1 MPKFTLRCK
10 WHTFGYC
17 CYPAIWLHSSAIW
30 LPEII
35 PLAAVLIHMHYH
47 QDSDVARIYL
57 DILFAQVDLTMS
69 IIVNSWRMDPSQ
81 NALIHCETGEMRRLG
96 EYHFLLLEILT
107 KNANDVLSRSYLC
120 GEVWK
125 NRIVGGNS
133 LPTAI
138 HALRAAIDDDGR
150 IQNIIKTVP
159 KKGYMCNKEYVD
171 WVEDVAPP
179 VTEHSEPELTEPQE
193 ETPLIDIP
201 HEPVKRAFFTRKK
214 MSGLVLLAVIALSG
228 GIFFSRQPMTDAPQL
243 IKETVNSPRIKIYHL
258 SASGQKSKTPALA
271 YFLAPGQQKLDTLL
285 SAHDMTMTMYYRYV
299 HNRLESDM
307 VLRNQCNGSWQL
319 TFNVDSWQNSD
330 INSAIYQNLE
340 KLLNTVQKC

>member
-1 MPKFTLRCK
+1 
-10 WHTFGYC
+10 
-17 CYPAIWLHSSAIW
+17 
-30 LPEII
+30 
-35 PLAAVLIHMHYH
+35 
-47 QDSDVARIYL
+47 
-57 DILFAQVDLTMS
+57 MS
-69 IIVNSWRMDPSQ
+69 IIVNNWRMDPSQ

-96 EYHFLLLEILT
+96 EYHFVLLEILT

-179 VTEHSEPELTEPQE
+179 VTEYSEPELTEPLE
-193 ETPLIDIP
+193 ETPPVDILQKS
-201 HEPVKRAFFTRKK
+201 VKRAFFTGKK
-214 MSGLVLLAVIALSG
+214 MGGLVLFAVIALSG
-228 GIFFSRQPMTDAPQL
+228 GLFFSRQQTIDTPQL
-243 IKETVNSPRIKIYHL
+243 LNESLNSSRIKIYHL
-258 SASGQKSKTPALA
+258 STSGKKSKAPALT

-285 SAHDMTMTMYYRYV
+285 SAHDMTMTLYYRYE

-307 VLRNQCNGSWQL
+307 VLRNQCNDSWQL
-319 TFNVDSWQNSD
+319 TVNVDDWQNSD
-330 INSAIYQNLE
+330 INRVVYQNLE